1 MEMEKGLKEI
11 YDGVKK
17 LITISERIEENTK
30 DIEGIKGDIVKI
42 RKRIDVIEERL
53 HSLESGQ
60 REIGVDIQT
69 IKEKMELKDEIYA
82 LKERLTLLEGAKA
95 QSKT

>member
-1 MEMEKGLKEI
+1 MKMEKGLKEV

-30 DIEGIKGDIVKI
+30 DIGGIKGDIREIKD
-42 RKRIDVIEERL
+42 RIEVIEERL
-53 HSLESGQ
+53 YSLEFGQ
-60 REIGVDIQT
+60 REIGVDIQAV
-69 IKEKMELKDEIYA
+69 KEKMELKDEIYA
-82 LKERLTLLEGAKA
+82 LKERLTLIEGAQA

>member
-1 MEMEKGLKEI
+1 MKMEKGLKEV

-30 DIEGIKGDIVKI
+30 GIEGIKGDIKGI
-42 RKRIDVIEERL
+42 KERIEVIEERL
-53 HSLESGQ
+53 YSLEFGQ
-60 REIGVDIQT
+60 REIGVDIKAV
-69 IKEKMELKDEIYA
+69 KEKMELKDEIYA
-82 LKERLTLLEGAKA
+82 LKERLTLLEGAQA

>member
-1 MEMEKGLKEI
+1 MEKGLKEV

-30 DIEGIKGDIVKI
+30 DIGGIKGDIREIKD
-42 RKRIDVIEERL
+42 RIEVIEERL
-53 HSLESGQ
+53 YSLEFGQ
-60 REIGVDIQT
+60 REIGVDIQAV
-69 IKEKMELKDEIYA
+69 KEKMELKDEIYA
-82 LKERLTLLEGAKA
+82 LKERLTLIEGAQA